1 MFLRQ
6 RSTQP
11 ELSDSL
17 ELSFAE
23 VANNYR
29 EIGRM
34 NRFFLHADPFQRM
47 LPKLLGAA
55 RCAALSLLD
64 IGAGDGSL
72 GRQLERWASRRGW
85 HWRVT
90 NLDRHPPAGRLS
102 PAGSSVTGPLLEL
115 PFPGNLF
122 GVVIALE
129 VTPHLED

>member
-11 ELSDSL
+11 EISDSL

-34 NRFFLHADPFQRM
+34 NRLFLHADPFQRL
-47 LPKLLGAA
+47 LPNLLGAA

-72 GRQLERWASRRGW
+72 GRQLVRWATGRGW
-85 HWRVT
+85 NWRVT
-90 NLDRHPPAGRLS
+90 FLDRNPHARRLI
-102 PAGSSVTGPLLEL
+102 PTGSSGTASQAML
-115 PFPGNLF
+115 PSPDAN
-122 GVVIALE
+122 ARAM
-129 VTPHLED
+129 TA